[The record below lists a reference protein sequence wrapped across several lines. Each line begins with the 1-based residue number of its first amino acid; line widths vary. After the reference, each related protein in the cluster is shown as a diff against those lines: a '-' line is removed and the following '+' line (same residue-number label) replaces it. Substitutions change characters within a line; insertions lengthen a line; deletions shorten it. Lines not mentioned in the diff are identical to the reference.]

1 MVDPI
6 NPDLLDFDIMSN
18 ESELSVIDVKEEDEL
33 DTLGV
38 RDFLTT
44 LALVYK
50 KNYLTSVWKVS
61 YEKEIIAFF
70 TISMNSVGLPIIPTE
85 KQISEMKGR
94 YPAVLLGQMWV
105 DKKFRR
111 RHVSYWISQYVTGLA
126 RRISPSIAC
135 SCIILQTDKDER
147 KIRAYRRANFVPS
160 KESDGKIWMYQST
173 F

>member
-1 MVDPI
+1 VADPI
-6 NPDLLDFDIMSN
+6 NHDLLDFDIISN
-18 ESELSVIDVKEEDEL
+18 ESELSIIDVEEEDEL

-44 LALVYK
+44 LAIVYK
-50 KNYLTSVWKVS
+50 KNYLTSIWKVS

-85 KQISEMKGR
+85 KQTFKIKGR

-105 DKKFRR
+105 NKKFRG
-111 RHVSYWISQYVTGLA
+111 RHVSYWISQYVKGLA
-126 RRISPSIAC
+126 RRINPSIAC
-135 SCIILQTDKDER
+135 SCIVLQTDKDER
-147 KIRAYRRANFVPS
+147 KIRAYKRANFLPS
-160 KESDGKIWMYQST
+160 QESDGKIWMYQST

>member
-1 MVDPI
+1 MADPI
-6 NPDLLDFDIMSN
+6 NPDLLDFDIISD
-18 ESELSVIDVKEEDEL
+18 ESELSIIDVEEEDEL

-38 RDFLTT
+38 RNFLTT

-50 KNYLTSVWKVS
+50 KNYLTSIWKVS
-61 YEKEIIAFF
+61 YEKETIAFF

-94 YPAVLLGQMWV
+94 YPAILLGQMWV
-105 DKKFRR
+105 NKKFRG
-111 RHVSYWISQYVTGLA
+111 RHVSYWISQYVKGLA

-135 SCIILQTDKDER
+135 SCIVLQTDKDER

>member
-6 NPDLLDFDIMSN
+6 NPDSLDFDIVLD
-18 ESELSVIDVKEEDEL
+18 ESELLIIDAKEEDEL

-38 RDFLTT
+38 RNFLTT
-44 LALVYK
+44 DASIYK
-50 KNYLTSVWKVS
+50 QNYLTSIWKVICD
-61 YEKEIIAFF
+61 KEIIAFF

-85 KQISEMKGR
+85 KQMLEMKGR

-105 DKKFRR
+105 KKQFRG
-111 RHVSYWISQYVTGLA
+111 RHVAYWISQYVKGLA

-135 SCIILQTDKDER
+135 SCIVLQTDKDER
-147 KIRAYRRANFVPS
+147 KIKAYKRANFIQS